1 MSADTANENSTPWWQ
16 WWGGTVANSINS
28 AIESNNTRKAAE
40 AMAQAQA
47 EQNAK
52 NATLSFLGL
61 QLSKQTLLWIG
72 GGVLIGSVLL
82 IALGRRR

>member
-16 WWGGTVANSINS
+16 WWGGTIANSLNS

-40 AMAQAQA
+40 AMAQAKA
-47 EQNAK
+47 EQDAQ
-52 NATLSFLGL
+52 NATLSFLGM

>member
-16 WWGGTVANSINS
+16 WWGGTIANSLNS

-40 AMAQAQA
+40 AMAQAKA
-47 EQNAK
+47 EQDAK